1 MKKGNTTKLF
11 VTVLAASIFL
21 TGCQS
26 ADVDYNLNES
36 QEEGQ
41 ETEQDSLS
49 TLAQFSNLEPW
60 NETFTIK
67 TPEGKDFTV
76 QIDAEIEVKPTDN
89 MSVIEVEILGEEDI
103 TYDFGEEMAY
113 PVTRYTGLL
122 PNEWYDLDAEPTT
135 LENIYYL
142 PDDIN
147 SRREGYTHAK
157 YFALS
162 EWSLTGEEST
172 AIKEKNSCSMSQEE
186 AEAVAQEFILKA
198 GFSMYQRVD
207 TSDLLW
213 YYSSGDEEDCYI
225 KDGYMVTFELA
236 DDMGILMGENEG
248 DYKEFMDLRSD
259 RILSLNVCVDV
270 YVADEGVFDLRIENP
285 VRVVNTT
292 KISSFLS
299 FDAIKNILRNSFE
312 ENLKKTYVISDAFA
326 NTQEKLYINSIELIY
341 FRVKNPEKEGIYSY
355 IPAWRFCRRMKVGG
369 NEEKVIYSPVIIN
382 AIDGTVIDLKE
393 QW

>member
-41 ETEQDSLS
+41 ETEQESLS
-49 TLAQFSNLEPW
+49 TLSQFSNLEPW

-67 TPEGKDFTV
+67 TPEG
-76 QIDAEIEVKPTDN
+76 
-89 MSVIEVEILGEEDI
+89 
-103 TYDFGEEMAY
+103 
-113 PVTRYTGLL
+113 
-122 PNEWYDLDAEPTT
+122 
-135 LENIYYL
+135 
-142 PDDIN
+142 
-147 SRREGYTHAK
+147 
-157 YFALS
+157 
-162 EWSLTGEEST
+162 
-172 AIKEKNSCSMSQEE
+172 
-186 AEAVAQEFILKA
+186 
-198 GFSMYQRVD
+198 
-207 TSDLLW
+207 
-213 YYSSGDEEDCYI
+213 

-259 RILSLNVCVDV
+259 RIPSLNVCVDV

>member
-1 MKKGNTTKLF
+1 MKKRNTTKLF

-36 QEEGQ
+36 QEEGT

-60 NETFTIK
+60 NETFIIK

-76 QIDAEIEVKPTDN
+76 QIDAEIEVKPIDH

-103 TYDFGEEMAY
+103 TYDFGKEMAY
-113 PVTRYTGLL
+113 PVTKYTGLL

-147 SRREGYTHAK
+147 LRREGYTHAK
-157 YFALS
+157 YYALS

-172 AIKEKNSCSMSQEE
+172 AIKEKNTCSMSQEE
-186 AEAVAQEFILKA
+186 AEAVEQEFILKA
-198 GFSMYQRVD
+198 GFSMYQKAD

-213 YYSSGDEEDCYI
+213 YYSSGDKEDCYI

-259 RILSLNVCVDV
+259 RIPSLKVCVDV

-312 ENLKKTYVISDAFA
+312 ENFEKTYVISDAFA

-341 FRVKNPEKEGIYSY
+341 FRVKNPETEGIYSY

-369 NEEKVIYSPVIIN
+369 DEEKVIYSPVIIN
-382 AIDGTVIDLKE
+382 AIDGTVIDLRE